1 MLTCHA
7 LVLAPI
13 TPSEGYFIFSGNIR
27 PLFAQ
32 TVNLITEI
40 IVNLCKYFLYF
51 FFFFF
56 HLYLR
61 ARQRAFDIGGG
72 EGFADF
78 VSDTAGGI
86 GVVDLF

>member
-78 VSDTAGGI
+78 VSDAAGG
-86 GVVDLF
+86 V